1 MTGSGAMVKIMFRD
15 RSGRPVVGAVVA
27 ITTAPAEMND
37 IGYVTDDQGA
47 IALTIPAPGS
57 YGFTLTRANGG
68 RMIASK
74 RLAAED
80 EVTVTAHAMG

>member
-1 MTGSGAMVKIMFRD
+1 MVRIVFRD
-15 RSGRPVVGAVVA
+15 RNERPVAGAVVA
-27 ITTAPAEMND
+27 ITTAPAEMTD

-47 IALTIPAPGS
+47 IALSIPAPGS

>member
-1 MTGSGAMVKIMFRD
+1 MTRIIFRD
-15 RSGRPVVGAVVA
+15 RSGAPVAGAVVA
-27 ITTAPAEMND
+27 ITTAPAEMAD

-57 YGFTLTRANGG
+57 YGFVLTRDNGG

-74 RLAAED
+74 RLAAEG
-80 EVTVTAHAMG
+80 EVEVTAHAMG

>member
-1 MTGSGAMVKIMFRD
+1 MVRIVFRD
-15 RSGRPVVGAVVA
+15 RNERPVAGAVVA
-27 ITTAPAEMND
+27 ITTAPAEMTD

-47 IALTIPAPGS
+47 IALSIPAPGS

-74 RLAAED
+74 RLSTEG